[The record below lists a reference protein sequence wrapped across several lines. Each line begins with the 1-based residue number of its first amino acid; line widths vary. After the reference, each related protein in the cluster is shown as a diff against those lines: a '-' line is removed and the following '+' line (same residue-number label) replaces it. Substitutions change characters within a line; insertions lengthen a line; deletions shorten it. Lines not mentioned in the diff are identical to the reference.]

1 MLYCDDVLYYDDVCR
16 NTRSLVR
23 MGDVEL
29 TVCCIVIMCVSQ
41 RVLYHQRVLRRVL
54 QCDHVCVAACV
65 VSLSCVCL
73 SLCCS
78 VIAACSDLII
88 LSERL
93 LFVGKIFP

>member
-41 RVLYHQRVLRRVL
+41 RVLCHQRVLRRVL

-65 VSLSCVCL
+65 AV
-73 SLCCS
+73 CCS
-78 VIAACSDLII
+78 VLQCVAVCCSVLQCVAVCCIV
-88 LSERL
+88 L
-93 LFVGKIFP
+93 